1 MVNIFLS
8 IYLHNHLIL
17 NVFINYIKTSKPLWR
32 MTAVFLGN
40 SALVKMTSGLIN
52 RI

>member
-1 MVNIFLS
+1 MVNRFLS

-17 NVFINYIKTSKPLWR
+17 NVFISYIEMLKPPWL

-40 SALVKMTSGLIN
+40 SALVKMTSGLNN